1 MQKQFLQP
9 LQRLCKEYKAARK
22 LGMGTG
28 AEGWTDYISI
38 SWEGGGGGIRV
49 GGYEELGI
57 VRDRARGAVL
67 IAGSW

>member
-9 LQRLCKEYKAARK
+9 LQRLCKEHKAAK
-22 LGMGTG
+22 KPGMGKG
-28 AEGWTDYISI
+28 AEGWTDYFSI
-38 SWEGGGGGIRV
+38 SWEGVGGIRV